1 MPIGN
6 GVVLIGMGERSSR
19 QAIGQLAQNL
29 FAKGAAEKVI
39 VAGLPKSRAAMHL
52 DTVFSFCDRDL
63 VTIFPEVVN
72 QIVPFTLRPTKAAR
86 RHRHPPRRK
95 ASSTWSPKPS
105 S

>member
-19 QAIGQLAQNL
+19 QAIGQVAQSL
-29 FAKGAAEKVI
+29 FAKGAAERVI

-63 VTIFPEVVN
+63 VTVFPEVVKE
-72 QIVPFTLRPTKAAR
+72 IVPFSLRPD
-86 RHRHPPRRK
+86 
-95 ASSTWSPKPS
+95 PS
-105 S
+105 SPTA